1 MEEGSETPEFLK
13 ACFGSETKKLEP
25 AMKKSPPARAFL
37 VSGSSGIIVVE
48 EIVKFTQDDLDNDH
62 VVIVDGFN
70 HLFVWF
76 GDKASPAEKEFALDT
91 AQMYVAE
98 SSKGHDASV
107 PLRVTY
113 PHDEPVIFMKHFHGW
128 YVCLVWL

>member
-1 MEEGSETPEFLK
+1 MAKIEEGSETPEFLK
-13 ACFGSETKKLEP
+13 ACFGSDAKKLEP
-25 AMKKSPPARAFL
+25 AKRKSPPTRAFL

-76 GDKASPAEKEFALDT
+76 GDKAPPAEKELALDT
-91 AQMYVAE
+91 AQKYVAE
-98 SSKGHDASV
+98 SSKGHRASLS
-107 PLRVTY
+107 LRVTY
-113 PHDEPVIFMKHFHGW
+113 PHHEPLQFMKHFHGW
-128 YVCLVWL
+128 YVF